1 MWRILEFEIKIKMNY
16 PETSA
21 LQDLFRY
28 IIHLVDLFG
37 KTCMILI
44 PSNYPILFATT
55 AGK

>member
-1 MWRILEFEIKIKMNY
+1 MNY

-55 AGK
+55 AGKWINDDKSAKVY